1 MEIAVSVYF
10 IVRVATR
17 TLTTRDMVMFA
28 VVTFLFCIAL
38 AHYNQRTRE
47 ERSRQRKANA
57 RMKYDKRKAATIRQ
71 RLEADK
77 AALAAQGTEDEPAED
92 EYTTHPINV
101 QEYAKKLYN
110 GEIAIE
116 DLPETRSRAAIEE
129 EKGRK
134 KEVKNGQFSNE
145 KRQHPN

>member
-1 MEIAVSVYF
+1 MLQRFLGIVEIAVSVYF

-116 DLPETRSRAAIEE
+116 DLPETRSRAAIESE
-129 EKGRK
+129 RENSEK
-134 KEVKNGQFSNE
+134 E
-145 KRQHPN
+145 

>member
-1 MEIAVSVYF
+1 MLQRFLGIVEIAVSVYF

-110 GEIAIE
+110 GEIAIA
-116 DLPETRSRAAIEE
+116 DLPETRSRAAIEND
-129 EKGRK
+129 R
-134 KEVKNGQFSNE
+134 E
-145 KRQHPN
+145 KREG

>member
-1 MEIAVSVYF
+1 MLQRFLGIVEIAVSVYF

-77 AALAAQGTEDEPAED
+77 AALAARGTEDEPAED

-116 DLPETRSRAAIEE
+116 DLPETRSRAAIEND
-129 EKGRK
+129 R
-134 KEVKNGQFSNE
+134 E
-145 KRQHPN
+145 KREGE